1 MPYERRTYF
10 TYIMGSLTG
19 TLYIGVTSNLHKR
32 IFEHRFHRIEG
43 FTDNYDVERLL
54 YWESFEEVQ
63 QAIRREKQLKGWRRS
78 KKIALIEWKNPH
90 RVDLARDWYP
100 WMTNSNSTSQ
110 SCHPERSNFV
120 RKANGI
126 AESKD
131 P

>member
-63 QAIRREKQLKGWRRS
+63 QAAAARSSSKAGGVRRRS
-78 KKIALIEWKNPH
+78 
-90 RVDLARDWYP
+90 R
-100 WMTNSNSTSQ
+100 
-110 SCHPERSNFV
+110 
-120 RKANGI
+120 
-126 AESKD
+126 
-131 P
+131 